1 MKRSTGLVTIALI
14 LSSLAYAQEG
24 PKAELTGFYS
34 YFRFN
39 PDNIGTL
46 NSHSLNGGGAEFNFI
61 FSRMVGIEA
70 EFGWYQSN
78 ISNLFTYN
86 LGPVVKFRS
95 RKLEPFAEAL
105 FGGAHSGFYGSL
117 CKQSGTC
124 VTTNP
129 SNDALDLVLGGG
141 LDIPLSR
148 FVAFRPVQVDYVLTR
163 FANAFNGR
171 DQNQSN
177 FRYQAGIQLRF

>member
-14 LSSLAYAQEG
+14 LSSLACAQEG

-34 YFRFN
+34 NFRFN
-39 PDNIGTL
+39 PDNVGPL
-46 NSHSLNGGGAEFNFI
+46 NSHSLNGGGTEFNFI
-61 FSRMVGIEA
+61 FSRMVGVKA
-70 EFGWYQSN
+70 EFAWYQSN

-86 LGPVVKFRS
+86 LGPMVKFRS

-117 CKQSGTC
+117 CKQSATC
-124 VTTNP
+124 VATNP
-129 SNDALDLVLGGG
+129 SNDAVDLVLGGG

-148 FVAFRPVQVDYVLTR
+148 FIALRPVQVDYVLTR
-163 FANAFNGR
+163 FANAFTGR